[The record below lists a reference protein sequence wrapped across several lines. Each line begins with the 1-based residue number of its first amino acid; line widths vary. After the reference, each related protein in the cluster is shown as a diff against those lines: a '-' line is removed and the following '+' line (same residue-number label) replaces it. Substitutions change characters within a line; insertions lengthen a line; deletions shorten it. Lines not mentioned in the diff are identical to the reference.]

1 MPPKAPPMAGRGLQ
15 ATTFQPS
22 GRTKEEEK
30 MAIEK
35 HYIAG
40 RSALKVFAEGTLFNV
55 SMALDAALQRYSPQ
69 GFIGDFCF
77 PVISVGEQIGTIPA
91 VAAAD
96 LRLLN
101 VDRAPGVEGNRVM
114 FDVTSIQ
121 GIARSRSLSTP
132 IPVEIDFNTDPAWRL
147 RESTALYLRDLW
159 FLAKEARCASIVN
172 SSTIVF
178 LPFSAWNAGG
188 NAFGN
193 IETIISAVASAS
205 GLRPDR
211 VAFGTTA
218 WASFAGN
225 SSTISRCGGWV
236 TVARAAEALRVSSIG
251 IGEARHNIGAGTDR
265 KFVPTFPADKVLVF
279 HGGGPENTFSPRW
292 GISMN
297 WKPKGLQ
304 DVGRLITELH
314 PLSRRNQSTMVEVH
328 AWESEI
334 VTDPSLGAVLAGC
347 NSAQSGGI

>member
-1 MPPKAPPMAGRGLQ
+1 MAL
-15 ATTFQPS
+15 
-22 GRTKEEEK
+22 
-30 MAIEK
+30 EK

-40 RSALKVFAEGTLFNV
+40 RSALKVFAEGQFFNV
-55 SMALDAALQRYSPQ
+55 SVALDTALQRYTPQ
-69 GFIGDFCF
+69 GFLGDFAF
-77 PVISVGEQIGTIPA
+77 PVISVSDQVGVIPG

-101 VDRAPGVEGNRVM
+101 VDRAPGVEGNRVG
-114 FDVTSIQ
+114 FNVSSLQ
-121 GIARSRSLSTP
+121 AIARSRSLSTP
-132 IPVEIDFNTDPAWRL
+132 IPVEIDYNTDPAWRL

-159 FLAKEARCASIVN
+159 MLAKEARTASIVN
-172 SSTIVF
+172 STSNVGSTF
-178 LPFSAWNAGG
+178 LPASAWNATG

-218 WASFAGN
+218 WASFAAN
-225 SSTISRCGGWV
+225 TTTIARCGQWV
-236 TVARAAEALRVSSIG
+236 TPARVAEALRVSSVG
-251 IGEARHNIGAGTDR
+251 IGETRHNVGVGTER
-265 KFVPTFPADKVLVF
+265 KYVPTFPADKVLVF
-279 HGGGPENTFSPRW
+279 RGGGPENTFSPRW
-292 GISMN
+292 GFSAN
-297 WKPKGLQ
+297 WKPSGLQ

>member
-1 MPPKAPPMAGRGLQ
+1 MAL
-15 ATTFQPS
+15 
-22 GRTKEEEK
+22 
-30 MAIEK
+30 EK

-77 PVISVGEQIGTIPA
+77 PVISVGEQVGTIPA

-96 LRLLN
+96 MRLEN

-114 FDVTSIQ
+114 FNVSSLQ

-132 IPVEIDFNTDPAWRL
+132 IPVELDFNTDPAWRL

-159 FLAKEARCASIVN
+159 LLAKENRIASIVN
-172 SSTIVF
+172 SPANVSSTF
-178 LPFSAWNAGG
+178 LPASAWNAGG

-193 IETIISAVASAS
+193 LETIISCVASAS

-211 VAFGTTA
+211 VGFGSTA
-218 WASFAGN
+218 WASFAAN
-225 SSTISRCGGWV
+225 STTISRCGGWV
-236 TVARAAEALRVSSIG
+236 TVGRVAEALRVSSIG
-251 IGEARHNIGAGTDR
+251 IGEARHNVGVGTDR
-265 KFVPTFPADKVLVF
+265 KFVPTFPADKVAVF

-292 GISMN
+292 GISAN
-297 WKPKGLQ
+297 WKPTGLQ

>member
-1 MPPKAPPMAGRGLQ
+1 MAL
-15 ATTFQPS
+15 
-22 GRTKEEEK
+22 
-30 MAIEK
+30 EK

-55 SMALDAALQRYSPQ
+55 SMALDTALQRYAPQ
-69 GFIGDFCF
+69 GFVGDFCF
-77 PVISVGEQIGTIPA
+77 PVISVSDQVGVIPG

-101 VDRAPGVEGNRVM
+101 VDRAPGVEGNLVS
-114 FDVTSIQ
+114 FNVSSLQ

-132 IPVEIDFNTDPAWRL
+132 IPLEIDFNTDPAWRL
-147 RESTALYLRDLW
+147 RESTAFYLRDLW
-159 FLAKEARCASIVN
+159 MLAKEARVASAVN
-172 SSTIVF
+172 SSASVSSVY
-178 LPFSAWNAGG
+178 LPSSAWNATG

-193 IETIISAVASAS
+193 VETIISAVASAS

-218 WASFAGN
+218 WASFAAN
-225 SSTISRCGGWV
+225 TTTISRLGGWV
-236 TVARAAEALRVSSIG
+236 TPSRVAEALRVSSVG
-251 IGEARHNIGAGTDR
+251 IAEARHNIGVGTDR
-265 KFVPTFPADKVLVF
+265 KFVPTFPADKVLIF
-279 HGGGPENTFSPRW
+279 RGGGPENTFSPRW
-292 GISMN
+292 GISAN